1 MAHGTRRGT
10 TGMNR
15 RWNRLLALMMVAGLL
30 LALGWWATRPEALAV
45 KLVTVERGTV
55 EALVA
60 NTRGGTVNAC
70 RRARL
75 APSTGGTIETLAVRE
90 GDRVKPGQL
99 LLSLWNR
106 DLLAQVT
113 LAESEARAAQANTEQ
128 ACLRAEV
135 GRREANRQLLLRE
148 RKLVSEE
155 VADQAATE
163 AAVREAACSAAR
175 AGSEVARSRIA
186 VARAAVE
193 RSEIRAPFAG
203 VVAEVT
209 GEVGEFVTPSPP
221 GIPTPPA
228 IDLVELGCLYVSAPI
243 DEIDAPAV
251 RRDQPA
257 RVSLDAFPERHFPGR
272 VRRVAPYVQE
282 FEKQAR
288 TVEIEVELVD
298 LGLELLLPGYTA
310 DVEVLLASHDGVLQ
324 VPAEAVLDGDRVLR
338 YRPRD
343 GTLEAVAFR
352 AGLRNWQR
360 VEVID
365 GLAEGDR
372 IALPGSGITAG
383 ARVVPA
389 AAER

>member
-1 MAHGTRRGT
+1 
-10 TGMNR
+10 MNR
-15 RWNRLLALMMVAGLL
+15 RGNRLLALMVVAGLL
-30 LALGWWATRPEALAV
+30 LALGWWATRPEVLTV

-55 EALVA
+55 EARVA

-75 APSTGGTIETLAVRE
+75 APATGGTIETLAVRE

-99 LLSLWNR
+99 LLGLWNR

-175 AGSEVARSRIA
+175 AGSEVARSRIT

-243 DEIDAPAV
+243 DEVDAPAV

-310 DVEVLLASHDGVLQ
+310 DVEVLLATHDGVLWL
-324 VPAEAVLDGDRVLR
+324 PTEAVLDGDRVLR

-343 GTLEAVAFR
+343 GTLEAIAFR

-360 VEVID
+360 VEVTD

-372 IALPGSGITAG
+372 IALPGSGIAAG

>member
-1 MAHGTRRGT
+1 
-10 TGMNR
+10 MNR

-113 LAESEARAAQANTEQ
+113 LAESEARAAQSNTEQ

-135 GRREANRQLLLRE
+135 GRREANRQLQLRE

-155 VADQAATE
+155 VADQALTE
-163 AAVREAACSAAR
+163 AAIREAACSAAR

-360 VEVID
+360 VEVTD
-365 GLAEGDR
+365 GLAEGDQ
-372 IALPGSGITAG
+372 IALPGSGIVAG

>member
-1 MAHGTRRGT
+1 
-10 TGMNR
+10 MNR
-15 RWNRLLALMMVAGLL
+15 RWNRLLALSVVAGLL

-55 EALVA
+55 EARVA

-75 APSTGGTIETLAVRE
+75 APATGGTIETLAVRE

-113 LAESEARAAQANTEQ
+113 LAESEARAAQSNTEQ
-128 ACLRAEV
+128 ACLRADI
-135 GRREANRQLLLRE
+135 GRREANRQLQLRE

-155 VADQAATE
+155 VADQALTE
-163 AAVREAACSAAR
+163 AAIRDAACSAAR

-243 DEIDAPAV
+243 DEVDAPAM

-257 RVSLDAFPERHFPGR
+257 RVSLDAFPGRDFPGR

-298 LGLELLLPGYTA
+298 RDLELLLPGYTA
-310 DVEVLLASHDGVLQ
+310 DVEVLLATHDGVLQ

-352 AGLRNWQR
+352 AGLRNWQQ
-360 VEVID
+360 VEVVD

-372 IALPGSGITAG
+372 IALPGSGVAAG
-383 ARVVPA
+383 ARVDPA
-389 AAER
+389 AAEQ